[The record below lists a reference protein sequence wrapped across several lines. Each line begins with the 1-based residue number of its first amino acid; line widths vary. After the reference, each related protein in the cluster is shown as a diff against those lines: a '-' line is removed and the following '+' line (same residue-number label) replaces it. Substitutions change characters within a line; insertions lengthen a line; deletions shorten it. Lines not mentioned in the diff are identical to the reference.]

1 MSEKACGECSLCC
14 KLLIIPE
21 LNKPENKWCQH
32 CKLGRGCSI
41 YDSRPAICQGFK
53 CEWLKDSVDDHWY
66 PMQSHMIIHC
76 PPNDDGVG
84 AVINID
90 PDYPN
95 VWAEEPY
102 YSGILD
108 IAEQLGA
115 QGLTMLIL
123 VPRK

>member
-1 MSEKACGECSLCC
+1 M
-14 KLLIIPE
+14 P
-21 LNKPENKWCQH
+21 
-32 CKLGRGCSI
+32 
-41 YDSRPAICQGFK
+41 
-53 CEWLKDSVDDHWY
+53 
-66 PMQSHMIIHC
+66 SHMIIHC

-95 VWAEEPY
+95 AWEKEPY
-102 YSGILD
+102 YSSILD
-108 IAEQLGA
+108 IAEQLGV